1 MVFLHFCMVARDEG
15 LDSSSSWSSRQR
27 NGGTKREAYQ
37 ETILGAPLVLVAQA
51 PPQGA

>member
-27 NGGTKREAYQ
+27 NGGTKRGAYQ
-37 ETILGAPLVLVAQA
+37 GKILGAPPVLAAQV
-51 PPQGA
+51 PPQGV

>member
-27 NGGTKREAYQ
+27 NGDTKHEAYQ
-37 ETILGAPLVLVAQA
+37 EAILEVPLVLVAQA